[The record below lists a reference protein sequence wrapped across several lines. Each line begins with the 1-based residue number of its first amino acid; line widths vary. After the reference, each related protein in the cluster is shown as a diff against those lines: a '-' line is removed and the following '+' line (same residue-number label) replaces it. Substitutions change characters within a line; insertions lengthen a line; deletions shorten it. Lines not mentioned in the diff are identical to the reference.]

1 MKNYLKGFRY
11 VSSFL
16 VGGVVGAGLALW
28 FAPMTGK
35 KMQRQVTK
43 MADKV
48 VDSVSDKVGDFKAAA
63 QRMAG

>member
-16 VGGVVGAGLALW
+16 VGAVTGAGLALW

-35 KMQRQVTK
+35 KMQRQVNK
-43 MADKV
+43 MAGKV
-48 VDSVSDKVGDFKAAA
+48 AGSVSGKAGDLKAAA